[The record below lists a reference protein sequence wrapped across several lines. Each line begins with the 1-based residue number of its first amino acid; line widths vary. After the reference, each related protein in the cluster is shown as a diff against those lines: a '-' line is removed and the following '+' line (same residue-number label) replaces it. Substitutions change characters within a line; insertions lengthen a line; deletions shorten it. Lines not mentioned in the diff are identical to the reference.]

1 MWTITCYFHIP
12 NITIWVKFPQNDS
25 KLFQINAKLTDYFLE
40 VKLKCNVHLVN
51 IASCR
56 NNEYAKQI
64 RCFSKMQKPAWRNN
78 QYAKQIRCFSKMQK
92 PAWRNNQYATDSLF
106 LQNAKASCGSE
117 LDRTGHACDFTFTFT
132 LLLLLLL
139 TCAVMQEVMQVMKVD
154 LMRPW

>member
-25 KLFQINAKLTDYFLE
+25 KLVQINAKLTDYFLE

-78 QYAKQIRCFSKMQK
+78 QYA
-92 PAWRNNQYATDSLF
+92 TDSLF

-132 LLLLLLL
+132 
-139 TCAVMQEVMQVMKVD
+139 CAVMQEVMQVMKVD